1 MVGERLGRGG
11 DMTDPALLA
20 SDPSRSAWVAA
31 NAGAGKTYTLAAR
44 VTRLLLAGSP
54 PERILCL
61 TYTKAAAAEMSTRL
75 FDQLGEWAMLPDG
88 ALREKIAAIGGGAET
103 AEDLR
108 RARRL
113 FASALETPG
122 GLKIQTIHSF
132 CQHVLMRFPLEAGVP
147 ASFAVLDE
155 RTARDLLADARAIV
169 FERAGGSDPNLA
181 AAIAYLVEHVSD
193 MRVEQILDTALA
205 ADRMKL
211 DAFFA
216 AAGPEDGWPA
226 LLRAAHGAEPGDS
239 EAGIYAEFSAATDG
253 DEARFRETCSW
264 LSGGSEANQKTAEAL
279 AAMLAEKNAK
289 GRYEAARTALL
300 TASGT
305 VKKKLAVKRLAEAR
319 PDLLDF
325 LARFGEGLAGY
336 RERLNA
342 IEAANLCQA
351 ALTVI
356 AAVRDIY
363 ASEKHARG
371 AIDYD
376 DLIART
382 HALMQNGGAAWVLY
396 KLDEGID
403 HILIDE
409 AQDTS
414 AAQWDIVENLTE
426 EFFSGE
432 GARAVHRT
440 LFAVGDEKQSIFS
453 FQGADP
459 REFDRRRK
467 FFMDRATAGGYAFS
481 AVDLPVS
488 RRSAPEILTF
498 VDKVFEPEAARE
510 GLTSDGRAVHHEPLA
525 EHKRNLPGRVEF
537 WPAVKPP
544 DTPAPDPWNLR
555 PLDLAGED
563 SPKVVLAKTVAD
575 RIAGWLEAGLRLPGA
590 EAPVGPGD
598 IMILL
603 PRREPFG
610 GEIIRRLKDRGVPV
624 AGSDR
629 LKLADEIGVMDL
641 VSLGRFAL
649 TSEDDLAL
657 AEVLRSPLVGLSE
670 EALFALAHGRAG
682 SLWAALSVRRSEP
695 DYAAAH
701 AFLAEARDRADA
713 VPPFEFYAE
722 VLNEKRQAML
732 ARLGP
737 ETSDAVEEFL
747 SLALSYERAS
757 TPSLTG
763 FLDWFEKGGA
773 EVKRDMDRGRGEV
786 RVMTVH
792 GAKGLEADIVILPDT
807 TTLPGLAASAGNL
820 LYTDDGVLFPVSAA
834 SAPEK
839 VAKAREATKAAMLRE
854 RRRLLY
860 VALTRAKRRLYI
872 CGFENK
878 RGTAEGSWY
887 RLAEE
892 AARSLSG
899 DPKAE
904 VLSFGA
910 GDEIATSAVPAPPP
924 ETEIPDWAREPPP
937 RESQKPRSIRPS
949 EGLDDE
955 EAEEEE
961 KAKAPPSPNREAGR
975 ERGRM
980 AHALLAYLPDLP
992 AEAREEKARQFLAAK
1007 GVDDQTAK
1015 GLIVEVLAVLNA
1027 PLFSKVFAAGSYAEV
1042 SLGADLPDFR
1052 PVHGRIDRLVVA
1064 PDEVLIVDFKTGG
1077 APPDGIEAVGRR
1089 YIEQMA
1095 LYRLAAKKIFPGRR
1109 IACALLWTAAPR
1121 LIPLPED
1128 FLDAETKRMRE
1139 RLTRGETVPK

>member
-1 MVGERLGRGG
+1 
-11 DMTDPALLA
+11 MTDPALLA

-54 PERILCL
+54 PEKILCL

-75 FDQLGEWAMLPDG
+75 FDQLGEWAMLPDD
-88 ALREKIAAIGGGAET
+88 ALREKIAAIGAAAAT

-132 CQHVLMRFPLEAGVP
+132 CQQVLMRFPLEAGVP
-147 ASFAVLDE
+147 ASFTVLDE
-155 RTARDLLADARAIV
+155 RTARDLLADARARV
-169 FERAGGSDPNLA
+169 FERAGSGDAERA
-181 AAIAYLVEHVSD
+181 AAVAYLVEHVSD
-193 MRVEQILDTALA
+193 MRVEQILDAALA
-205 ADRMKL
+205 ADSAKL

-216 AAGPEDGWPA
+216 KAGPEDGWPA
-226 LLRAAHGAEPGDS
+226 LLRIAHGAKPDDS
-239 EAGIYAEFSAATDG
+239 EAGVYAEFSAAAE
-253 DEARFRETCSW
+253 DEETRFREACAW
-264 LSGGSEANQKTAEAL
+264 LSGGSEANRKTAAAL
-279 AAMLAEKNAK
+279 AAMLAEQNAK
-289 GRYEAARTALL
+289 GRYERARAVLL
-300 TASGT
+300 TAAGT
-305 VKKKLAVKRLAEAR
+305 VKKKLAVKKLAEAR
-319 PDLLDF
+319 PELLDF
-325 LARFGEGLAGY
+325 LVRFGEGLAGY

-342 IEAANLCQA
+342 LEAANLCQA

-363 ASEKHARG
+363 ASEKRARG
-371 AIDYD
+371 ALDYD
-376 DLIART
+376 DLIAKT
-382 HALMQNGGAAWVLY
+382 HALLQNGGAEWVLY

-414 AAQWDIVENLTE
+414 AAQWDIVESLTE
-426 EFFSGE
+426 EFFAGE
-432 GARAVHRT
+432 GARAAHRT

-459 REFDRRRK
+459 REFDKRRQ
-467 FFMDRATAGGYAFS
+467 FFMDRAAAGGYAFS
-481 AVDLPVS
+481 AIDLPVS
-488 RRSAPEILTF
+488 RRSAPEILAF

-525 EHKRNLPGRVEF
+525 EHKTNLPGRVEF

-544 DTPAPDPWNLR
+544 DTPTLDPWNLR
-555 PLDLAGED
+555 PLDLEAED

-575 RIAGWLEAGLRLPGA
+575 KIAGWLETGLKLPGA

-629 LKLADEIGVMDL
+629 LRLADEIGVMDL

-649 TSEDDLAL
+649 ASEDDLTL
-657 AEVLRSPLVGLSE
+657 AEVLRSPLAGLSE
-670 EALFALAHGRAG
+670 EALFALACGRTG
-682 SLWAALSVRRSEP
+682 SLWAALSSRKDEA

-701 AFLAEARDRADA
+701 ALLAAARDRADA
-713 VPPFEFYAE
+713 VPPFEFYAG

-737 ETSDAVEEFL
+737 ETNDAAEEFL
-747 SLALSYERAS
+747 SLALSYERVS

-792 GAKGLEADIVILPDT
+792 GAKGLEADIVVLPDT
-807 TTLPGLAASAGNL
+807 TTLPGLAANAGNL
-820 LYTDDGVLFPVSAA
+820 LYTDDGVLFPVAKDAA
-834 SAPEK
+834 PARVTE
-839 VAKAREATKAAMLRE
+839 AREAAKAAMARE

-887 RLAEE
+887 RLAED
-892 AARSLSG
+892 AARALVG
-899 DPKAE
+899 DQAAD

-910 GDEIATSAVPAPPP
+910 GDETAAPVAAAPPP
-924 ETEIPDWAREPPP
+924 KAEIPDWALKPPP
-937 RESQKPRSIRPS
+937 RESPKPRPIRPS

-955 EAEEEE
+955 AAEEEKKKE
-961 KAKAPPSPNREAGR
+961 KAPASPDREANR
-975 ERGRM
+975 ERG
-980 AHALLAYLPDLP
+980 LLAHGLLAFLPKIP
-992 AEAREEKARQFLAAK
+992 AAVREEKARQFLAAK
-1007 GVDDQTAK
+1007 GMDDRTAD
-1015 GLIVEVLAVLNA
+1015 GLVAEVLAVLNA
-1027 PLFSKVFAAGSYAEV
+1027 PAFSKVFSAESHAEV
-1042 SLGADLPDFR
+1042 SLEADLPDF
-1052 PVHGRIDRLVVA
+1052 PPIHGRIDRLAVTA
-1064 PDEVLIVDFKTGG
+1064 DEVLIVDFKTGSN
-1077 APPDGIEAVGRR
+1077 PPDRIEDVGRN

-1109 IACALLWTAAPR
+1109 IACALLWTAGPR
-1121 LIPLPED
+1121 LTPLPED

-1139 RLTRGETVPK
+1139 RLTQGETVPK